1 MGARGEG
8 PMSERVN
15 VIGLMLEYEQG
26 QADEQQTLT
35 LFSVL
40 VSTGTAWRLQGHYG
54 RTAAALIEG
63 GYLSPE
69 GDILKAAS

>member
-1 MGARGEG
+1 
-8 PMSERVN
+8 MSERVN
-15 VIGLMLEYEQG
+15 VVDLIMDYEVG
-26 QADEQQTLT
+26 QASDDQVLT
-35 LFSVL
+35 LFSEL
-40 VSTGTAWRLQGHYG
+40 VRKGTAWTLQGHYG